1 MSMHYGAKAKVKYS
15 NDQFTNFID
24 LSIGVLEGDALALY
38 LFVIVVDYVMRV
50 ALADQSLGL
59 KITNK
64 VGTTTRIKTPAKY
77 ITDLDF
83 ADDIMLISDDAINS
97 QK

>member
-1 MSMHYGAKAKVKYS
+1 MSIYYGAKAKVKYS

-24 LSIGVLEGDALALY
+24 LSIGVLQGDTLAPY
-38 LFVIVVDYVMRV
+38 SFVIVVDYVMRV

-64 VGTTTRIKTPAKY
+64 VGTTTCIKNPAKY
-77 ITDLDF
+77 IDF
-83 ADDIMLISDDAINS
+83 ASKTNIRLCHQFSKAT
-97 QK
+97 